1 MSEKTPF
8 NSYLVKRGKRDVMG
22 HDETVARTIHF
33 VDSGQDFLEWDLN
46 ADGRVVAVR
55 PFQEWAYKGAKVYDP
70 EKLAPGHG
78 VRFTYS
84 DREGSYVVKYPV
96 EKVVVL

>member
-8 NSYLVKRGKRDVMG
+8 NSYLVKRGKSSAA
-22 HDETVARTIHF
+22 VARTIHF
-33 VDSGQDFLEWDLN
+33 VDRGQDFLEWDLN
-46 ADGRVVAVR
+46 AEGRVLAVR
-55 PFQEWAYKGAKVYDP
+55 PFQEQFYKGAKVFDA

-84 DREGSYVVKYPV
+84 DREGSFVVKYPV
-96 EKVVVL
+96 EKVVTP